1 VTDPYASHLPILKF
15 VLALVKPKEVL
26 ELGAG
31 KYSTAEFLAC
41 ESVERLTSLETN
53 PEWASTVSMATG
65 DDRLDLWTV
74 EDIPAVLP
82 DLRKFDLVFIDNG
95 NDATERSAA
104 IRAVLSRPHPVT
116 VIHDAEVYA
125 GVIHEL
131 AENRITFN
139 FDTPY
144 TAVCW

>member
-15 VLALVKPKEVL
+15 VLALVKPKRVL

-31 KYSTAEFLAC
+31 LYSTPEFLRC
-41 ESVERLTSLETN
+41 ESIERVDSLETD
-53 PEWASTVSMATG
+53 PDWAARVNREVG
-65 DDRLDLWTV
+65 NDDRLRIWKDDGL
-74 EDIPAVLP
+74 EQDYENY
-82 DLRKFDLVFIDNG
+82 DLVFIDNG
-95 NDATERSAA
+95 NNATERIAA